1 MQFRVNYEICFAYSY
16 IKCYRRDKLTFT
28 DLHNSHLYIQCI
40 IKPQTIL
47 ACIMRDDMC
56 MLVVSSYR
64 AVVIYFLCRI

>member
-1 MQFRVNYEICFAYSY
+1 MYRVNYEICFAYSY
-16 IKCYRRDKLTFT
+16 IKCYRRDKLTST